1 MSGTVL
7 LTADVWEMRFPL
19 VETVLTEQ
27 DSVP

>member
-7 LTADVWEMRFPL
+7 LTADVWEMRFTL

-27 DSVP
+27 DSIP